1 MSFGQMPERKDGYN
15 RGGSQ
20 VTQPNQQNM
29 TSCAHSSCRN
39 NRAQQLRCPLDTV
52 VQRHGMGKLG
62 SKGTSRSPFTI
73 CCSELMFPW
82 MNPRATDTK
91 GSAAGLVVG
100 VASAG
105 QSGCAAGGG
114 LRRER
119 TAFSS
124 GQLLELEKEFHF
136 SPYLSRT
143 RRLDMATGLRLTD
156 RQIKIWFQNRRMRY
170 KKERKDLGAA
180 GGGPRW
186 ATRTGP
192 TLGVAPSGSAH
203 LAFSDA
209 QVIRALSSS
218 SSPLP
223 QCLDYDQS
231 APTLLDAHSDAI
243 NSYYGPVNP
252 ADLPPL
258 DGLAPSVA
266 DGSQLY
272 PVDSSHHG
280 DQRRGPGPSHL
291 PASIYSHPILL
302 DPSSLTYM

>member
-1 MSFGQMPERKDGYN
+1 
-15 RGGSQ
+15 
-20 VTQPNQQNM
+20 
-29 TSCAHSSCRN
+29 
-39 NRAQQLRCPLDTV
+39 
-52 VQRHGMGKLG
+52 
-62 SKGTSRSPFTI
+62 
-73 CCSELMFPW
+73 
-82 MNPRATDTK
+82 
-91 GSAAGLVVG
+91 G

-105 QSGCAAGGG
+105 QSGGG
-114 LRRER
+114 RPCRER

-192 TLGVAPSGSAH
+192 PLG
-203 LAFSDA
+203 FSPPA
-209 QVIRALSSS
+209 RSSYQGVVVS

-272 PVDSSHHG
+272 PVDSSHH
-280 DQRRGPGPSHL
+280 
-291 PASIYSHPILL
+291 
-302 DPSSLTYM
+302 

>member
-1 MSFGQMPERKDGYN
+1 
-15 RGGSQ
+15 
-20 VTQPNQQNM
+20 
-29 TSCAHSSCRN
+29 
-39 NRAQQLRCPLDTV
+39 
-52 VQRHGMGKLG
+52 MGKLG
-62 SKGTSRSPFTI
+62 SEGRSRSPFTI

-91 GSAAGLVVG
+91 GSAAGPVVG
-100 VASAG
+100 VAPAG

-114 LRRER
+114 PRRER

-170 KKERKDLGAA
+170 KKERKDPGAA
-180 GGGPRW
+180 GGAPRW

-203 LAFSDA
+203 LASSDA
-209 QVIRALSSS
+209 RVIGTLSWS
-218 SSPLP
+218 SSPRP
-223 QCLDYDQS
+223 RRLDYDQS
-231 APTLLDAHSDAI
+231 APPAPLGAHSDAI
-243 NSYYGPVNP
+243 SSYYGPVNP

-258 DGLAPSVA
+258 DGPAPSVA

-272 PVDSSHHG
+272 PVDSSRHG

-302 DPSSLTYM
+302 DPSSLAYM

>member
-1 MSFGQMPERKDGYN
+1 
-15 RGGSQ
+15 
-20 VTQPNQQNM
+20 
-29 TSCAHSSCRN
+29 
-39 NRAQQLRCPLDTV
+39 
-52 VQRHGMGKLG
+52 MGKLG

-91 GSAAGLVVG
+91 GSAGPVVG
-100 VASAG
+100 VAPTG
-105 QSGCAAGGG
+105 QSGCAAGGR

-156 RQIKIWFQNRRMRY
+156 RQIKIWFQNRRVRY
-170 KKERKDLGAA
+170 KKERKDPGAA
-180 GGGPRW
+180 RGGPRW

-203 LAFSDA
+203 LASSDA

-243 NSYYGPVNP
+243 NSYYAAITGTR
-252 ADLPPL
+252 
-258 DGLAPSVA
+258 DGAQGQA
-266 DGSQLY
+266 
-272 PVDSSHHG
+272 
-280 DQRRGPGPSHL
+280 
-291 PASIYSHPILL
+291 IYSHPILL

>member
-1 MSFGQMPERKDGYN
+1 MSGAAP
-15 RGGSQ
+15 
-20 VTQPNQQNM
+20 
-29 TSCAHSSCRN
+29 
-39 NRAQQLRCPLDTV
+39 
-52 VQRHGMGKLG
+52 
-62 SKGTSRSPFTI
+62 
-73 CCSELMFPW
+73 
-82 MNPRATDTK
+82 
-91 GSAAGLVVG
+91 AGL
-100 VASAG
+100 
-105 QSGCAAGGG
+105 SGCEAGGR

-124 GQLLELEKEFHF
+124 SQLLELEKEFHF

-143 RRLDMATGLRLTD
+143 RRLDMATGLQLTD

-170 KKERKDLGAA
+170 KKEHKDLGA
-180 GGGPRW
+180 PRGAPHW

-192 TLGVAPSGSAH
+192 SIGMAPSGLAH
-203 LAFSDA
+203 LAFSDDA
-209 QVIRALSSS
+209 QVIRTSSS

-223 QCLDYDQS
+223 PYLDYDHC
-231 APTLLDAHSDAI
+231 APAPLDAHSDAI
-243 NSYYGPVNP
+243 NSYYLHVNP

-266 DGSQLY
+266 DGSQSY

-280 DQRRGPGPSHL
+280 DQRRGPGPNHL